1 MTTSSFI
8 SEDLA
13 ISGDIE
19 FSDELVIAGSVNGTI
34 KFKGEG
40 SGLVRVLSSGIVV
53 GEIQSKSLEILGK
66 VEAEVTC
73 TKLVS
78 IKATANVTGTL
89 KYMQL
94 EVQSDAVPNVE
105 LIPMPTDQI
114 DQKINKTTIAPNIN
128 NTPPNLSGTALNIA

>member
-8 SEDLA
+8 SEGLS

-19 FSDELVIAGSVNGTI
+19 FSEELVIAGSVNGTI

-40 SGLVRVLSSGIVV
+40 SGLVRVLSSGVVV

-114 DQKINKTTIAPNIN
+114 DQKINKTTIAY
-128 NTPPNLSGTALNIA
+128 TANQDGQNP

>member
-1 MTTSSFI
+1 MIFSSYK
-8 SEDLA
+8 
-13 ISGDIE
+13 
-19 FSDELVIAGSVNGTI
+19 AGSVNGTI

-66 VEAEVTC
+66 VEAEITC

-114 DQKINKTTIAPNIN
+114 DQKINKTTIAY
-128 NTPPNLSGTALNIA
+128 TANQDGQNP

>member
-8 SEDLA
+8 SEGLS

-114 DQKINKTTIAPNIN
+114 DQKINKTTIAY
-128 NTPPNLSGTALNIA
+128 TANQDGQNP

>member
-78 IKATANVTGTL
+78 IKASANVTGTL

-114 DQKINKTTIAPNIN
+114 DQKINKTTIAY
-128 NTPPNLSGTALNIA
+128 TANQDGQNP

>member
-8 SEDLA
+8 SEGLS

-19 FSDELVIAGSVNGTI
+19 FSEELVIAGSVNGTI

-40 SGLVRVLSSGIVV
+40 RGLVRVLSSGIVV

-114 DQKINKTTIAPNIN
+114 DQKVNKTTIAY
-128 NTPPNLSGTALNIA
+128 TANQDGQNP

>member
-8 SEDLA
+8 SEDLS

-114 DQKINKTTIAPNIN
+114 DQQINKTTIAY
-128 NTPPNLSGTALNIA
+128 TANQDGQNP

>member
-8 SEDLA
+8 SEGLS

-19 FSDELVIAGSVNGTI
+19 FSEELVIAGSVNGTI

-105 LIPMPTDQI
+105 LIPMPADQIDQIDQI
-114 DQKINKTTIAPNIN
+114 DQKINKTTIAY
-128 NTPPNLSGTALNIA
+128 TANQDGQNP

>member
-114 DQKINKTTIAPNIN
+114 DQKINKTTIAY
-128 NTPPNLSGTALNIA
+128 TANQDGQNP

>member
-8 SEDLA
+8 SEDLS

-78 IKATANVTGTL
+78 IKATADVTGTL

-114 DQKINKTTIAPNIN
+114 DQKINKTTIAY
-128 NTPPNLSGTALNIA
+128 TADQDGQNP

>member
-8 SEDLA
+8 SEDLS

-40 SGLVRVLSSGIVV
+40 SGLVRVLSSGVVV

-114 DQKINKTTIAPNIN
+114 DQKINKTTIAY
-128 NTPPNLSGTALNIA
+128 TANQDGQNP

>member
-1 MTTSSFI
+1 MTTSRFI
-8 SEDLA
+8 SEDLS

-19 FSDELVIAGSVNGTI
+19 FYDELVIAGSVNGTI

-114 DQKINKTTIAPNIN
+114 DQKINKTTIAY
-128 NTPPNLSGTALNIA
+128 TANQDGQNP

>member
-8 SEDLA
+8 SEGLS

-19 FSDELVIAGSVNGTI
+19 FSEELVIAGSVNGTI

-114 DQKINKTTIAPNIN
+114 DQKINKTTIAY
-128 NTPPNLSGTALNIA
+128 TANQDGQNP

>member
-8 SEDLA
+8 SEDLS

-94 EVQSDAVPNVE
+94 EVQSDAVPNAE

-114 DQKINKTTIAPNIN
+114 DQKINKTTIAY
-128 NTPPNLSGTALNIA
+128 TANQDGQNP

>member
-1 MTTSSFI
+1 MRSKMKPTLSTSLVAHGTS
-8 SEDLA
+8 L
-13 ISGDIE
+13 SGDLV
-19 FSDELVIAGSVNGTI
+19 FNKELVIAGSVNGTI

-114 DQKINKTTIAPNIN
+114 DQKVNKTTIAYTASQDGPN
-128 NTPPNLSGTALNIA
+128 P

>member
-8 SEDLA
+8 SEDLS

-114 DQKINKTTIAPNIN
+114 DQKINKTTIAY
-128 NTPPNLSGTALNIA
+128 TADQDGQNP

>member
-8 SEDLA
+8 SEDLS

-78 IKATANVTGTL
+78 IKAKANVTGTL

-114 DQKINKTTIAPNIN
+114 DQKINKTTIAY
-128 NTPPNLSGTALNIA
+128 TANQDGQNP

>member
-8 SEDLA
+8 SEGLS

-19 FSDELVIAGSVNGTI
+19 FSEELVIAGSVNGTI

-114 DQKINKTTIAPNIN
+114 DQIDQIDQKINKTTIAY
-128 NTPPNLSGTALNIA
+128 TARQDGQNP

>member
-8 SEDLA
+8 SEDLS

-105 LIPMPTDQI
+105 LIPMPADQIDQI
-114 DQKINKTTIAPNIN
+114 DQKINNTTIAH
-128 NTPPNLSGTALNIA
+128 TANQDGQNP

>member
-8 SEDLA
+8 SEDLS

-114 DQKINKTTIAPNIN
+114 DQKINKTTIAY
-128 NTPPNLSGTALNIA
+128 TANQDGQNP

>member
-8 SEDLA
+8 SEDLS

-114 DQKINKTTIAPNIN
+114 DQKINKTTIAY
-128 NTPPNLSGTALNIA
+128 TANQDGQKP

>member
-8 SEDLA
+8 SEDLS

-66 VEAEVTC
+66 VEAEDTC

-105 LIPMPTDQI
+105 LIPMPADQI
-114 DQKINKTTIAPNIN
+114 DQKINKTTIAY
-128 NTPPNLSGTALNIA
+128 TANQDGQNP

>member
-8 SEDLA
+8 SEGLS

-114 DQKINKTTIAPNIN
+114 DQKVNKTTIAY
-128 NTPPNLSGTALNIA
+128 TANQDGQNP

>member
-8 SEDLA
+8 SEDLS

-66 VEAEVTC
+66 VEAEGTC

-78 IKATANVTGTL
+78 IKATANVTVTL
-89 KYMQL
+89 KYKQL

-114 DQKINKTTIAPNIN
+114 DQKINKTTIAY
-128 NTPPNLSGTALNIA
+128 TANQDGQNP

>member
-8 SEDLA
+8 SEDLS

-34 KFKGEG
+34 KFNGEG

-114 DQKINKTTIAPNIN
+114 DQKINKTTIAY
-128 NTPPNLSGTALNIA
+128 TADQDGQNP